1 MKYHYA
7 HPSCRTPPAVV
18 ANRDKRWRGE
28 LLVGGIDHRLCQSWM
43 RWRRVTHVLNCTGR
57 VSKKAP
63 GTSEREETSTWAII
77 HDPHY
82 RFSGVTFLDWCVRSH
97 IDRERYEETFARVRA
112 ALSLPSSVVYVHS
125 KSGRDRSCQTVYAL
139 LRIVYGLD
147 DRAATEAREYPEE
160 RTR

>member
-28 LLVGGIDHRLCQSWM
+28 LLVGGIDHRLCQPWV

-82 RFSGVTFLDWCVRSH
+82 KFSGLDWCVRSH